1 MRMYCLPLGVGD
13 AESPNSASTPI
24 LVILSYV
31 FNFGTIMSRKGV
43 LLIGTFLLSGCGEVK
58 VVDNDSSAITKVN
71 PVNEIVEIRKNV
83 PSVSQL
89 ECLQLASPS
98 FKFDNALTDGDRD
111 VFARATRA
119 HLAPLN
125 YQIKNPCANTFRLN
139 VLEYKVQEI
148 VIASRVIVD
157 LEGEIQDATG
167 LTLWNASYRLTES
180 AGSVP
185 FDPISIGIGAVS
197 AANNSSEDNRHNA
210 VYLAVRRL
218 LMALPENLNLS
229 AQGEFAQTVKPE
241 ASDQPTIND
250 ALELWERDE
259 RDKAL
264 SLAQSVY
271 ESDDKASVG
280 YRYGLLLEASERDSD
295 AASVYSET
303 AIAQLESS
311 LYDDALRTLRRLD
324 RLNQT
329 NSGQFDLELN
339 RALEFV
345 KQK

>member
-1 MRMYCLPLGVGD
+1 M
-13 AESPNSASTPI
+13 
-24 LVILSYV
+24 
-31 FNFGTIMSRKGV
+31 FNFGTSMSRKGF
-43 LLIGTFLLSGCGEVK
+43 LLIGAFLLSSCGEVK
-58 VVDNDSSAITKVN
+58 VVNNDSSAITKVN
-71 PVNEIVEIRKNV
+71 PINEIVKIRKNV

-98 FKFDNALTDGDRD
+98 FKFDNALTDGDRN
-111 VFARATRA
+111 VFARATTA

-167 LTLWNASYRLTES
+167 LALWNASYRLTES

-197 AANNSSEDNRHNA
+197 AANNSSEDSKHNA

-229 AQGEFAQTVKPE
+229 VQNELTQSTQPK
-241 ASDQPTIND
+241 ASDKPTMDD
-250 ALELWERDE
+250 ALKLWEQE
-259 RDKAL
+259 EKNKAL

-271 ESDDKASVG
+271 ESDDRASVG

-303 AIAQLESS
+303 AIAQLEKN
-311 LYDDALRTLRRLD
+311 LYDEALRTLRRLD
-324 RLNQT
+324 RLNE
-329 NSGQFDLELN
+329 SRAGQFNMELGK
-339 RALEFV
+339 ALEFIRR
-345 KQK
+345 QP